1 MTILIFFIGASIGS
15 FLGLVLDRFPE
26 DSIIF
31 PASHCFSCQTRL
43 RWYDLIPIFSQLVSK
58 SRCRYCQANLPVRYA
73 IIEACCG
80 LLALFSFWQILTPS
94 QAILLATSLCLS
106 LYDIKSHSFPF
117 MIWLFVFIPMSLFYH
132 WENMTVVLLLIGF
145 LAEIK
150 NIRMGSGDFL
160 FLALLSLSIGFQ
172 EILWLIQ
179 IASGL
184 GILALTIKKDRELAF
199 VPYLSL
205 AYVIVLIFHH
215 TSL

>member
-43 RWYDLIPIFSQLVSK
+43 RWYDLIPIFSQLLSK
-58 SRCRYCQANLPVRYA
+58 SRCRYCQVNLPVRYA

-106 LYDIKSHSFPF
+106 FYDIKSHSFPF

-150 NIRMGSGDFL
+150 NIRIGSGDFL
-160 FLALLSLSIGFQ
+160 FLALLSLSIRFQ

-184 GILALTIKKDRELAF
+184 GIIALIIKKDREIAF
-199 VPYLSL
+199 VPYLSV

>member
-43 RWYDLIPIFSQLVSK
+43 RWYDLIPIFSQLLSK

-132 WENMTVVLLLIGF
+132 WENMTVVFLLIGF

>member
-1 MTILIFFIGASIGS
+1 MTILIFFIGATIGS
-15 FLGLVLDRFPE
+15 FVGLVVDRFPE
-26 DSIIF
+26 HSIIS
-31 PASHCFSCQTRL
+31 PASHCMTCQTRL
-43 RWYDLIPIFSQLVSK
+43 KWYDLIPVVSQILSK

-117 MIWLFVFIPMSLFYH
+117 IIWLFVFIPMSLFYH
-132 WENMTVVLLLIGF
+132 WENMTVALLLIGF

-205 AYVIVLIFHH
+205 AYIIVLVFHH

>member
-1 MTILIFFIGASIGS
+1 MTILIFFIGAAIGS
-15 FLGLVLDRFPE
+15 FIGLVIDRFPE
-26 DSIIF
+26 QSIVS
-31 PASHCFSCQTRL
+31 PSSHCFSCHTRL
-43 RWYDLIPIFSQLVSK
+43 KCYDLIPVISQLLSK
-58 SRCRYCQANLPVRYA
+58 SRCRYCQAKLPVRYA

>member
-1 MTILIFFIGASIGS
+1 MTILIFFIGATIGS
-15 FLGLVLDRFPE
+15 FVGLVVDRFPE
-26 DSIIF
+26 HSIIS
-31 PASHCFSCQTRL
+31 PASHCMTCQTRL
-43 RWYDLIPIFSQLVSK
+43 KWYDLIPVVSQILSK

-117 MIWLFVFIPMSLFYH
+117 IIWLFVFIPMSLFYH
-132 WENMTVVLLLIGF
+132 WENMTVALLLIGF

-199 VPYLSL
+199 VPYLNV

>member
-1 MTILIFFIGASIGS
+1 MTILIFFIGSTIGS
-15 FLGLVLDRFPE
+15 FVGLVVDRFPE
-26 DSIIF
+26 HSIIS
-31 PASHCFSCQTRL
+31 PASHCMTCQTCL
-43 RWYDLIPIFSQLVSK
+43 KWYDLIPVVSQILSK

-117 MIWLFVFIPMSLFYH
+117 IIWLFVFIPMSLFYH
-132 WENMTVVLLLIGF
+132 WENMTVILLLIGF

-205 AYVIVLIFHH
+205 AYLIVLVFHH

>member
-1 MTILIFFIGASIGS
+1 MTILIFFIGATIGS
-15 FLGLVLDRFPE
+15 FVGLVVDRFPE
-26 DSIIF
+26 HSIIS
-31 PASHCFSCQTRL
+31 PASHCMTCQTRL
-43 RWYDLIPIFSQLVSK
+43 KWYDLIPVVSQILSK

-80 LLALFSFWQILTPS
+80 LLVLFSFWQILTPS

-117 MIWLFVFIPMSLFYH
+117 IIWLFVFIPMSLFYH
-132 WENMTVVLLLIGF
+132 WENMTVALLLIGF

-160 FLALLSLSIGFQ
+160 FLALLSLSIRFQ

-205 AYVIVLIFHH
+205 AYLIVLVFHH

>member
-1 MTILIFFIGASIGS
+1 
-15 FLGLVLDRFPE
+15 
-26 DSIIF
+26 
-31 PASHCFSCQTRL
+31 
-43 RWYDLIPIFSQLVSK
+43 
-58 SRCRYCQANLPVRYA
+58 
-73 IIEACCG
+73 
-80 LLALFSFWQILTPS
+80 
-94 QAILLATSLCLS
+94 
-106 LYDIKSHSFPF
+106 
-117 MIWLFVFIPMSLFYH
+117 MSLFYH

-205 AYVIVLIFHH
+205 AYLIVLVFHH

>member
-1 MTILIFFIGASIGS
+1 MTILIFFIGATIGS
-15 FLGLVLDRFPE
+15 FIGLVIDRFPE
-26 DSIIF
+26 QSIIS
-31 PASHCFSCQTRL
+31 PSSHCFSCHTRL
-43 RWYDLIPIFSQLVSK
+43 KCYDLIPVISQLLSK
-58 SRCRYCQANLPVRYA
+58 SRCRYCQAKLPIRYVF
-73 IIEACCG
+73 IEACYG

-117 MIWLFVFIPMSLFYH
+117 MIWLFAFILMSLFYH

-160 FLALLSLSIGFQ
+160 FLALLSLSISFQ

-205 AYVIVLIFHH
+205 AYVFILIIS
-215 TSL
+215 T

>member
-43 RWYDLIPIFSQLVSK
+43 RWYDLIPIFSQLLSK
-58 SRCRYCQANLPVRYA
+58 SRCRYCQAKLPVRYA

-184 GILALTIKKDRELAF
+184 GIIALIIKKDRELAF
-199 VPYLSL
+199 VPYLSV

>member
-1 MTILIFFIGASIGS
+1 MTILIFFIGAAIGS
-15 FLGLVLDRFPE
+15 FIGLVIDRFPE
-26 DSIIF
+26 QSIVS
-31 PASHCFSCQTRL
+31 PSSHCFSCHTRL
-43 RWYDLIPIFSQLVSK
+43 KCYDLIPVISQLLSK

-160 FLALLSLSIGFQ
+160 FLALLSLSISFQ
-172 EILWLIQ
+172 EMLWLIQ

-184 GILALTIKKDRELAF
+184 GIIALMIKKDRELAF
-199 VPYLSL
+199 VPYLSV
-205 AYVIVLIFHH
+205 AYIFILIIS
-215 TSL
+215 T